1 MNAAMEGRWDHGG
14 PWEDGTVTGLLM
26 VMGATGSRPV
36 SSGMKPLAG
45 TFPAAPLPSTPRT
58 HVRTCVRGVHHLWL
72 VHDRVAG
79 VRRHVEVCGMHDA
92 VCMWCTAGR
101 PLGPPSF
108 HAETHKPRDAA
119 TDPTGQPSGF
129 LTGQT

>member
-1 MNAAMEGRWDHGG
+1 MMNAAMEGRWDHGG

-79 VRRHVEVCGMHDA
+79 VRRHVEVCRCIHADLPHDA
-92 VCMWCTAGR
+92 PA
-101 PLGPPSF
+101 
-108 HAETHKPRDAA
+108 
-119 TDPTGQPSGF
+119 DPTGRPSGHPYGPNIS
-129 LTGQT
+129 GQYRYT

>member
-14 PWEDGTVTGLLM
+14 PWEDGKITGLLM

-58 HVRTCVRGVHHLWL
+58 HVRTCVRGVHRL
-72 VHDRVAG
+72 VGPVLYPSC
-79 VRRHVEVCGMHDA
+79 RREKTCRGLGMHH
-92 VCMWCTAGR
+92 AG
-101 PLGPPSF
+101 L
-108 HAETHKPRDAA
+108 PRDAA
-119 TDPTGQPSGF
+119 TDPTRQPSGF